1 MNILFIAPLPPPI
14 SGHSIAA
21 KVLYDYLAVEHNVVA
36 IDLSISSSNDG
47 TFTFRRSIEVV
58 KALLAIWKHIH
69 FADAIYLTISESFA
83 GNLKDIIIYL
93 IGLNRLNRFY
103 IHLHGG
109 SIKRLLF
116 DVHPILREMNSFA
129 IRRMAGVII
138 CGRSHVDVFAK
149 MIDNRRIHIIPN
161 FSEDYLFVDDAVIG
175 KKFSNLGIL
184 RMVYISGMTVGK
196 GYLNLLD
203 AYKNLSAEVQDT
215 VHIDFAGRFDT
226 AEECAHFAR
235 EIENFPGIAYH
246 GVVDG
251 SMKKSLFAQAHIF
264 CLPTMML
271 EGQPISILE
280 AYASGCVVITTGQ
293 AGIRDIFTDG
303 INGYEVQ
310 PDDQQSIKLMIEK
323 VRTSSADLVSIAY
336 HNRQTALTNYRTD
349 VFTRC
354 VENVLVSSQSA
365 KAIECRD
372 GAKSAK

>member
-14 SGHSIAA
+14 SGHSIAS
-21 KVLYDYLAVEHNVVA
+21 KVLYDYLSVEHNVIV

-47 TFTFRRSIEVV
+47 TFTFRRCIEVI
-58 KALLAIWKHIH
+58 KALFAIWKHIN
-69 FADAIYLTISESFA
+69 FADTIYLTISESFA
-83 GNLKDIIIYL
+83 GNIKDIIIYL

-116 DVHPILREMNSFA
+116 DVHPVLIGMNSFA
-129 IRRMAGVII
+129 IRRMGGVII
-138 CGRSHVDVFAK
+138 SGRSHVDVFAK

-175 KKFSNLGIL
+175 EKFSNLGIL
-184 RMVYISGMTVGK
+184 RIVYISGMTVGK
-196 GYLNLLD
+196 GYLNLLA

-215 VHIDFAGRFDT
+215 VHLDFAGRFDK
-226 AEECAHFAR
+226 AEEGDHFAR

-246 GVVDG
+246 GVVDA
-251 SMKKSLFAQAHIF
+251 SMKRSLFRQAHIF

-280 AYASGCVVITTGQ
+280 AYASGCVVITSGQ

-303 INGYEVQ
+303 INGYEVR

-323 VRTSSADLVSIAY
+323 VRKSSADLVSIAC
-336 HNRQTALTNYRTD
+336 HNRQIALTNYRTD
-349 VFTRC
+349 VFTKC
-354 VENVLVSSQSA
+354 VESVLVSSQNANAIEYSDDAESA
-365 KAIECRD
+365 K
-372 GAKSAK
+372 